1 MLNTECNWG
10 PSLQVFFYFSGHGGN
25 KGSDTIMYGDDGTA
39 VSFYQLFH
47 TQVASKGCPVIA
59 VLDCCR
65 DNAAT
70 PQDVLVSVCSCAYFR
85 LLSFLQYMVV
95 LLGFPLSLPFR
106 V

>member
-1 MLNTECNWG
+1 M
-10 PSLQVFFYFSGHGGN
+10 FFYFSGHGGN
-25 KGSDTIMYGDDGTA
+25 KGLDTQIMYGNDGTA

-47 TQVASKGCPVIA
+47 KEVASKGCPIIA

-65 DNAAT
+65 DTAAT